1 MHTEDD
7 IDPLDTERLDLKPTK
22 KPRGFYSDKIV
33 DNNCY
38 IKIPLEL
45 LKQFDSVEEIH
56 GALIKYIETRNG

>member
-38 IKIPLEL
+38 I
-45 LKQFDSVEEIH
+45 SVHDNLGIH
-56 GALIKYIETRNG
+56 DCKAIAIR

>member
-22 KPRGFYSDKIV
+22 KPRGFYSDKTV

-56 GALIKYIETRNG
+56 EVLAKYVEVK